1 MNTWRNFILCLLFPG
16 YCFEPRH
23 PDAHWHQ
30 DSSQTVQ
37 AWPCYSQEWNRWK
50 NRVKWGAV
58 RPFFLVMIF
67 FTFIFRWKK
76 KSSHD
81 PLNKNRDSCLSL
93 VSASLTEYKYFHR
106 SMEWF
111 GFEKTLQ
118 IMESNL
124 TLPTPPQNHVPKC
137 HVHSLHIM
145 LKRMLTH
152 LD

>member
-50 NRVKWGAV
+50 NRVKWETV
-58 RPFFLVMIF
+58 CPFFLVMIF
-67 FTFIFRWKK
+67 FAFIFRWKK
-76 KSSHD
+76 KAHVILWIRTEIVVF
-81 PLNKNRDSCLSL
+81 PWCLLPWLNINI
-93 VSASLTEYKYFHR
+93 VHR
-106 SMEWF
+106 NMEWF